1 MDQMMIERDRNDQA
15 KESQKRDLL
24 KQKVLEAK
32 QMRDQMIHDAQ
43 KKRKEQEQV
52 IKSQE
57 HQQAIQLQQDLVNE
71 KNSLKKKRELER
83 EQARLVIQE
92 NEEEKKKRL
101 KLAEEAKKRDADL
114 ILKEMHAKEQAVIQ
128 RENEIKERDAK
139 IQKIMSRMGDVEFK
153 NDKELIRRAEQEY
166 IQECLLKDEQARQQD
181 LETKLQRRRKNIEM
195 LHYLETQVSEKK
207 QRKIQ
212 ESDANRQYIVK
223 VREQEQALNQRER
236 DRLLKLKQDAI
247 VHAEF
252 IKSQMTKPVP
262 LGQEAHL
269 VKKFELGG
277 MMNAEEAR
285 MNKALLIEIASRKKQ
300 QSSERL

>member
-1 MDQMMIERDRNDQA
+1 M
-15 KESQKRDLL
+15 
-24 KQKVLEAK
+24 
-32 QMRDQMIHDAQ
+32 
-43 KKRKEQEQV
+43 
-52 IKSQE
+52 
-57 HQQAIQLQQDLVNE
+57 
-71 KNSLKKKRELER
+71 
-83 EQARLVIQE
+83 IQE

-207 QRKIQ
+207 QRKI
-212 ESDANRQYIVK
+212 
-223 VREQEQALNQRER
+223 
-236 DRLLKLKQDAI
+236 
-247 VHAEF
+247 
-252 IKSQMTKPVP
+252 
-262 LGQEAHL
+262 
-269 VKKFELGG
+269 
-277 MMNAEEAR
+277 
-285 MNKALLIEIASRKKQ
+285 
-300 QSSERL
+300 